1 MNLITDAFTDASAIQ
16 LDAIGFD
23 WSPVMT
29 ADDKWDAALDDV
41 RRFREEHGR
50 RAARFSD
57 GAVAALM
64 QAPWPGNVRQ
74 LENVIERAVVLS
86 SGDIIDR
93 GDLPAALT
101 AAAGPE
107 PLPSAD
113 AALPDGPPLPL
124 KQAMIAPEK
133 RIIEQALAWCD
144 GNRERAAEVLGI
156 NRSTLFHKLKKLGI
170 R

>member
-1 MNLITDAFTDASAIQ
+1 M
-16 LDAIGFD
+16 AIGDGVCAGF
-23 WSPVMT
+23 SAYAHVFGR
-29 ADDKWDAALDDV
+29 K
-41 RRFREEHGR
+41 FGREPSLY
-50 RAARFSD
+50 AY
-57 GAVAALM
+57 
-64 QAPWPGNVRQ
+64 AP
-74 LENVIERAVVLS
+74 
-86 SGDIIDR
+86 
-93 GDLPAALT
+93 T
-101 AAAGPE
+101 GPK
-107 PLPSAD
+107 PLPTAD